1 MKDQCTILADVSG
14 DAPSAS
20 PRSAARRAELA
31 LIDDVSRVTKVL
43 EPSDAHLEF
52 CDGDVDYDNLEE
64 CLDEF
69 WKTFRTSTAI
79 PPAVIIKAQTGLG
92 KTTTTI
98 GSVSK
103 AIRNGEIGGTVL
115 HIVTDHKNMKEA
127 QILYQK
133 NGVFPTLLKGMTA
146 SGCKF
151 KTQVEERY
159 KFGLSARSLCLSD
172 ENGEEKKCPFYDDCG
187 YIRTRQ
193 SIAKSSDLNVI
204 ICSAEYLRCGGIP
217 EEVNPA
223 LIIVD
228 ESFSDKLV
236 FEGYVKASEFGLVW
250 ANDQKSWAS
259 NRLRQM
265 VNEILVLTMDRKPV
279 VKELIEKHGL
289 QGLKRELGSI
299 INFRTKEKRAIA
311 QGSAK
316 QNSLVTQGAMRNEMM
331 LWESILTE
339 VNEEI
344 EQEAGSDKPKSTGA
358 LHIIRSETG
367 DRLDISRRTRFPYPS
382 TPVLGLDATA
392 DAEIYGGVMNDTHDL
407 RVASIKSKANNM
419 FITAIFGQ
427 SWASDSLKVKTDNQY
442 EDNGR
447 LRSRA
452 EEANKRCEKLAAFL
466 SVVLKKEGDRKI
478 LICCTKANKKVL
490 LEDLSIKDKLAAPNI
505 QIENF
510 GGLKGRNDF
519 KNFDTN
525 ITIGK
530 LELPDQSVARMAR
543 AYKGHDEAVTLVGGA
558 TGRERKVREYSTY
571 SDQIAKA
578 PSFEYKDDVMKR
590 IQYQFRELEIVQS
603 LGRLRA
609 VNRPEADLRSY
620 LLTDAIPESLVLDNA
635 YHIDDFTKTSPLE
648 ELANEYDNIVSVAAY
663 SQHRGVRNNA
673 ATEFFKA
680 HGFTANICP
689 EGWALVKSRVSGQRG
704 AATKLY
710 IPTPALKM
718 MEDDG
723 TLEATIQKHLFH
735 LGKLDS
741 ERTPI
746 TVTT

>member
-1 MKDQCTILADVSG
+1 M
-14 DAPSAS
+14 
-20 PRSAARRAELA
+20 
-31 LIDDVSRVTKVL
+31 TKVL
-43 EPSDAHLEF
+43 EPSDALLEF
-52 CDGDVDYDNLEE
+52 CDGDADYDSLEE

-69 WKTFRTSTAI
+69 WKTFRTSPAI

-159 KFGLSARSLCLSD
+159 KFGLSARTLCKSVD
-172 ENGEEKKCPFYDDCG
+172 ENGEVKKCPFYDDCG

-193 SIAKSSDLNVI
+193 SIAKNPDLNVI

-250 ANDQKSWAS
+250 ANDQKSRAS

-265 VNEILVLTMDRKPV
+265 VNEILVLSMDRKPV

-299 INFRTKEKRAIA
+299 INFRSKEKRAIA

-316 QNSLVTQGAMRNEMM
+316 QNSIVTQGAMRNEMM
-331 LWESILTE
+331 VWESMLTE

-344 EQEAGSDKPKSTGA
+344 AQEAGSNKLKSTGA
-358 LHIIRSETG
+358 FHIIRSETG
-367 DRLDISRRTRFPYPS
+367 DRLDISRRTRFPYPD

-392 DAEIYGGVMNDTHDL
+392 DAEIYGGVMNDTHEL
-407 RVASIKSKANNM
+407 KVVSIKAKVNNM
-419 FITAIFGQ
+419 FTTAIFGQ
-427 SWASDSLKVKTDNQY
+427 SWASSSLSVKSDKPY
-442 EDNGR
+442 EAKGR
-447 LRSRA
+447 LRIPS
-452 EEANKRCEKLAAFL
+452 EEGKGRQKKLSPCLGAI
-466 SVVLKKEGDRKI
+466 LKKEGDRKI
-478 LICCTKANKKVL
+478 LICCTKSNKKVL
-490 LEDLSIKDKLAAPNI
+490 LEELSIKDDLAAPNI

-510 GGLKGRNDF
+510 GALKGRNDF
-519 KNFDTN
+519 KDFDT
-525 ITIGK
+525 TIILGK
-530 LELPDQSVARMAR
+530 LELPDSVVVRMAR
-543 AYKGHDEAVTLVGGA
+543 AFMDHDEAVKLIGDKA
-558 TGRERKVREYSTY
+558 GRERKVRQYSTY
-571 SDQIAKA
+571 SNHVALGHTH
-578 PSFEYKDDVMKR
+578 EYKDDMMKR
-590 IQYQFRELEIVQS
+590 IQYQMRELENVQC
-603 LGRLRA
+603 LGRVRA
-609 VNRPEADLRSY
+609 VNRPQADIRAY

-648 ELANEYDNIVSVAAY
+648 ELATEYENIVSVAAY